1 MFSVDGRDAWGILL
15 YCLNHVHDPELMQPF
30 FNDQVLVPELM
41 ARMFSPSEQQ
51 DTGTCPTSMLFF
63 LSLVPLLPWPI
74 GI

>member
-1 MFSVDGRDAWGILL
+1 
-15 YCLNHVHDPELMQPF
+15 MQPF

-74 GI
+74 GIWLEAVTWTVDVRFMSTSLSVDQME

>member
-1 MFSVDGRDAWGILL
+1 
-15 YCLNHVHDPELMQPF
+15 MQPF

-74 GI
+74 GIWLEAVMWTVDVRFMSTSLSVDQME